1 MMIRQKFFSSLS
13 AKCLLLWL
21 VIQLGSACTRE
32 RLKVV
37 PDNDAPWY
45 GDVPTILVENYVNR
59 VFIDLLG
66 REPVDSEMTVHVQ
79 YLRSGDLSQARR
91 MDWIRM
97 LQTDT
102 VPAAG
107 DSSYQAVYYR
117 RFYEMT
123 KVRLLEGV
131 SDAYILGQI
140 GILRFGIQVDSLN
153 GDTMA
158 VNQKREDVARY
169 ERIMQS
175 EYDYRYGRVTLD
187 SVCAR
192 MVDNPVYDFINMN
205 SFNFI
210 NATFDNLYFRFPS
223 QSEFE
228 RAYVMV
234 DASQPSTLFG
244 LPGSNKSDYIQILV
258 AQREFWQGWVMWAYK
273 TLLARD
279 PSTSE
284 LYAAQRQLSTDR
296 HFHTTLLHILI
307 SDEYANFHP

>member
-1 MMIRQKFFSSLS
+1 M
-13 AKCLLLWL
+13 LLILL
-21 VIQLGSACTRE
+21 IFQLGSACTRE
-32 RLKVV
+32 RLKVE

-79 YLRSGDLSQARR
+79 YLRAGDLSKARR
-91 MDWIRM
+91 TDWIRI

-107 DSSYQAVYYR
+107 DSSYQSVYYR

-131 SDAYILGQI
+131 SDSYLLGQI
-140 GILRFGIQVDSLN
+140 GILQFGIQVDSLN
-153 GDTMA
+153 GDTIA
-158 VNQKREDVARY
+158 VNKKRANVARY
-169 ERIMQS
+169 ERIMQC
-175 EYDYRYGRVTLD
+175 EYDYRFGLIALD

-210 NATFDNLYFRFPS
+210 NATFDNLYFRFPT

-228 RAYVMV
+228 RAYLMV

-244 LPGSNKSDYIQILV
+244 RPGSNKSDYIQIVV
-258 AQREFWQGWVMWAYK
+258 AQREFWQGWIIWAYK

-284 LYAAQRQLSTDR
+284 LYAALLQLNADKN
-296 HFHTTLLHILI
+296 FHTTLSNILI
-307 SDEYANFHP
+307 SDEYAHFNP

>member
-1 MMIRQKFFSSLS
+1 MYGWMGKMVPVWIGILLVSS
-13 AKCLLLWL
+13 
-21 VIQLGSACTRE
+21 CTRE
-32 RLKVV
+32 RLKIE

-45 GDVPTILVENYVNR
+45 GDVPSILVENYVNR

-79 YLRSGDLSQARR
+79 YLRSGDLSKARR
-91 MDWIRM
+91 SDWIRM

-102 VPAAG
+102 LPAAG
-107 DSSYQAVYYR
+107 DSSYQSVYYR

-131 SDAYILGQI
+131 SDSYLHGQI
-140 GILRFGIQVDSLN
+140 GILQLGIQVDSLN
-153 GDTMA
+153 GDSLA
-158 VNQKREDVARY
+158 VNKKRVEAARY

-175 EYDYRYGRVTLD
+175 EYDYRYGRITLD

-192 MVDNPVYDFINMN
+192 MVENPVYDFINMN

-234 DASQPSTLFG
+234 DASQPSSLFG
-244 LPGSNKSDYIQILV
+244 RPGTNKSDYIQIIV
-258 AQREFWQGWVMWAYK
+258 AQREFWQGWVIWAYK

-284 LYAAQRQLSTDR
+284 LYAAQLQLNADQN
-296 HFHTTLLHILI
+296 FHTTLLNILI
-307 SDEYANFHP
+307 SDEYANFNP

>member
-1 MMIRQKFFSSLS
+1 MPGFQTNTLNRLAGLVLLQLLVLS
-13 AKCLLLWL
+13 
-21 VIQLGSACTRE
+21 GCTRE
-32 RLKVV
+32 QLRVE

-45 GDVPTILVENYVNR
+45 GGVPTILVENYVNR
-59 VFIDLLG
+59 VFIDMLG

-79 YLRSGDLSQARR
+79 YLRAGELSQARR
-91 MDWIRM
+91 ADWIQR

-102 VPAAG
+102 MPAAG
-107 DSSYQAVYYR
+107 DSSYQSVYYR

-131 SDAYILGQI
+131 SDAYLNGQI
-140 GILRFGIQVDSLN
+140 SIVRFGIQVDSLN
-153 GDTMA
+153 GDTAA
-158 VNQKREDVARY
+158 VNKKRMELARF
-169 ERIMQS
+169 ERVLQC
-175 EYDYRYGRVTLD
+175 EYDYRYGRIGLD
-187 SVCAR
+187 SMCAR

-210 NATFDNLYFRFPS
+210 NATFDNLYFRYPT

-234 DASQPSTLFG
+234 DAGQPATLFG
-244 LPGSNKSDYIQILV
+244 RAGSNKSDYIRIVV
-258 AQREFWQGWVMWAYK
+258 AQNELWQGWILWAYK

-284 LYAAQRQLSTDR
+284 LYTALLQLNSSKN
-296 HFHTTLLHILI
+296 FHTTLSNILI
-307 SDEYANFHP
+307 SDEYANFNP

>member
-1 MMIRQKFFSSLS
+1 MHCNNLAFGLMSRM
-13 AKCLLLWL
+13 LLIGL

-32 RLKVV
+32 RLRVE

-45 GDVPTILVENYVNR
+45 ADVPTILVENYVNR

-79 YLRSGDLSQARR
+79 YLRLGDLSHARR
-91 MDWIRM
+91 ADWIRM

-102 VPAAG
+102 LPAAG
-107 DSSYQAVYYR
+107 DSSYQSVYYR
-117 RFYEMT
+117 RFYEMS

-131 SDAYILGQI
+131 SDSYLLGQI
-140 GILRFGIQVDSLN
+140 GILQFGIQVDSLN
-153 GDTMA
+153 GDSAA
-158 VNQKREDVARY
+158 VNEKRADKARY
-169 ERIMQS
+169 ERIMHC
-175 EYDYRYGRVTLD
+175 EYDYRYGRITLD

-210 NATFDNLYFRFPS
+210 NATFDNLYFRFPT

-234 DASQPSTLFG
+234 DASQASTLFG
-244 LPGSNKSDYIQILV
+244 QAGSNKADYIQIV
-258 AQREFWQGWVMWAYK
+258 VGQREFWQGWVIWAYK

-284 LYAAQRQLSTDR
+284 LYAALLQLNADKN
-296 HFHTTLLHILI
+296 FHKTLVQILI
-307 SDEYANFHP
+307 SDEYAHFNQ

>member
-1 MMIRQKFFSSLS
+1 MYRKKLVYPSLS
-13 AKCLLLWL
+13 KWLLLCLL
-21 VIQLGSACTRE
+21 IPLGSACTRE
-32 RLKVV
+32 RLQVE
-37 PDNDAPWY
+37 PDNNAPWY
-45 GDVPTILVENYVNR
+45 GNVPTILVENYVNR

-66 REPVDSEMTVHVQ
+66 REPVDSEMIVHVQ
-79 YLRSGDLSQARR
+79 YLRAGDLSKARR
-91 MDWIRM
+91 TDWIRM

-107 DSSYQAVYYR
+107 DSSYQSVYYR

-131 SDAYILGQI
+131 SDSYLLGQI

-153 GDTMA
+153 GDTTA
-158 VNQKREDVARY
+158 VNKKRGDVARY

-210 NATFDNLYFRFPS
+210 NATFDNLYFRFPT
-223 QSEFE
+223 QNELE

-244 LPGSNKSDYIQILV
+244 RPGSNKSDYIQIVV
-258 AQREFWQGWVMWAYK
+258 AQREFWQGWVVWAYK

-279 PSTSE
+279 PTTSE
-284 LYAAQRQLSTDR
+284 LYSAQLQLNADR
-296 HFHTTLLHILI
+296 NFHATLLNILI
-307 SDEYANFHP
+307 SDEYAHFNP